1 MVLCYNYP
9 MTTAIQLR
17 AMAELELRRRG
28 VLPDYVW
35 PARYVSSVSGV
46 EYIPQNDDIKEFIR
60 DDSPRYLLLKGG
72 EGGGKSAAGVI
83 KDLNRLRRGCN
94 GICVSTDLEHFKK
107 SIWPTL
113 REWIPWHCV
122 IERHRYRQQQGWEP
136 SQAFTLGFQNK
147 QKNTYSE
154 LICGGAKEDR
164 ISSWEGPNVNFV
176 HFDEARGHKTSQ
188 ALKTFDGRARILG
201 PGNEPPQLYL
211 TTTPRKHW
219 LYEYFAGSSGD
230 ESSYIPDEL
239 KVKYADFKQD
249 AKVCTVLTSE
259 NPAIDQDFVRQ
270 RAQTLTEAEQR
281 VLLEALWEDEGDV
294 EKFVNLI
301 WWDNCKENTL
311 PIGRS
316 EPAIIALDAA
326 TGSENPGYT
335 ADCFAMIMV
344 TRHPERRQDIM
355 VRYCGIWQANAGHLL
370 DFAPIETELR
380 RMCSQFSVIEVCYDP
395 HQLHDMATRLK
406 SAQIANIQQFSQ
418 QKDRLLADK
427 QLQDIIMSRRIAHD
441 GNPVLRQHI
450 DNADV
455 KKYGEGG
462 IRLVKRSTSQKIDA
476 AVALS
481 MAASRCLYYNLA

>member
-1 MVLCYNYP
+1 MVASLQ
-9 MTTAIQLR
+9 IR
-17 AMAELELRRRG
+17 ALAELELRRRG

-35 PARYVSSVSGV
+35 PERYISSVSGKA
-46 EYIPQNDDIKEFIR
+46 YLPQNEDIAEFIYN
-60 DDSPRYLLLKGG
+60 DQPRYFLLKGG

-122 IERHRYRQQQGWEP
+122 IGRHRYRQQQGWEP
-136 SQAFTLGFQNK
+136 TQAFTLGFRNRQLD
-147 QKNTYSE
+147 TYSE
-154 LICGGAKEDR
+154 LVCGGAKEDK
-164 ISSWEGPNVNFV
+164 IGSWEGPNVNFI
-176 HFDEARGHKTSQ
+176 HFDEARGHKTPN

-201 PGNEPPQLYL
+201 PAGEPPQLYL

-219 LYEYFAGSSGD
+219 LYEYFAGSKGD
-230 ESSYIPDEL
+230 EGSFIPDEL
-239 KVKYADFKQD
+239 KAKYASFKRD
-249 AKVCTVLTSE
+249 ARVFTVLTSE

-281 VLLEALWEDEGDV
+281 VLLQALWEDEGDV
-294 EKFVNLI
+294 EKFVNLV
-301 WWDNCKENTL
+301 WWDSCKEATR
-311 PIGRS
+311 PMTRS

-335 ADCFAMIMV
+335 ADCFAMVMV
-344 TRHPERRQDIM
+344 TRHPERKQDIM
-355 VRYCGIWQANAGHLL
+355 VRYCGIWQATAGQLL
-370 DFAPIETELR
+370 DFAPIEAELR
-380 RMCSQFSVIEVCYDP
+380 RLCSQFAVVEVCYDP
-395 HQLHDMATRLK
+395 HQLHDMGMRLR
-406 SAQIANIQQFSQ
+406 SQQVGNIKPFSQ

-427 QLQDIIMSRRIAHD
+427 QLQDIIMARRIAHD
-441 GNPVLRQHI
+441 GNPLLRQHI
-450 DNADV
+450 DNADI
-455 KKYGEGG
+455 KKHGEDG

-481 MAASRCLYYNLA
+481 MAVSRCLYYNL